1 MPGPDFLDTNI
12 LVYAY
17 DPSDPRKQEI
27 ARDLVKRALAGESL
41 VSSQVFAELATVLL
55 HKTSPRADPGN
66 VIAVLDVL
74 APIKQITSDGDMV
87 RRAVQAHAQYGLH
100 FYDGMI
106 VAAAERG
113 GCTRILSE
121 DMNSGQK
128 YFGVLV
134 ENPFSVNQNERS

>member
-1 MPGPDFLDTNI
+1 MPDPDFLDTNVLI
-12 LVYAY
+12 YAY
-17 DPSDPRKQEI
+17 DPSDPRKQQI
-27 ARDLVKRALAGESL
+27 ARGLVKRALAGEAC
-41 VSSQVFAELATVLL
+41 VSSQVLAELATILL

-74 APIKQITSDGDMV
+74 APIKLITSDGDMV
-87 RRAVQAHAQYGLH
+87 RRAVQAHSQYGMH

-106 VAAAERG
+106 AAAAERG
-113 GCTRILSE
+113 GCARILSE

-134 ENPFSVNQNERS
+134 ENPFQRN